1 MPKLIHQQTVDCF
14 HEQPMAA
21 VELLREVG
29 GIEPPE
35 FAMATA
41 EAVDATR
48 LAPVEYRAD
57 AVVVLDG
64 RGGEAPWGAPPACP
78 CFMKISPPARGCV
91 GSHLPESAGA
101 RLTRRPVGTQH

>member
-1 MPKLIHQQTVDCF
+1 MPKLIHQQTVDFF

-48 LAPVEYRAD
+48 RSALAGPCT
-57 AVVVLDG
+57 
-64 RGGEAPWGAPPACP
+64 PPRCGP
-78 CFMKISPPARGCV
+78 G
-91 GSHLPESAGA
+91 
-101 RLTRRPVGTQH
+101 